1 MVGPFHLFNRMHLS
15 SLPFNE
21 MRKKLKSKL
30 QLVIYIHELIR
41 FFKPVDDYIRRNLL
55 HKKLLLVV
63 LILIATTTNAWVYP
77 EHRQIALLAIQNL
90 SPENRALLDKF
101 WSEARKGYEARLTES
116 VIDVNQG
123 RKPTQLDYGAWF
135 GISGDH
141 SCSPENMLYN
151 VLKTEWILNV
161 ADIAAQLQIGIANS
175 KNNSEHVNAL
185 RESDIKLQR
194 ADLEYATR
202 AGSNNVHFL
211 LARPEAN
218 TTVIKYLIACLKA
231 GTELNALGAYAW
243 FHTNAMVKADRY
255 AKGNLTAEEKSA
267 VMLAAL
273 ADEAF
278 ALHFLEDVYAAGHI
292 AGTWG
297 NASVRKGTHDYYNE
311 KGLEVVTWDGKRV
324 IVLGDAYMRTQDAE
338 FAAAAVRLS
347 LEQLLNVAG
356 GKSKLE
362 YEGSTASTVNLP
374 DSFNVCKGTVMPSI
388 EIAMPTLKINY
399 KFLEDVL
406 ITTPV
411 PGLATGYGELPR
423 FRSELGKF
431 FGVSTSLD
439 LSGIFGGFGKQQTQN
454 GFVGGIEAN
463 FRFGFGLD
471 GVLNEAGDGLVFL
484 QAGWKLDA
492 ASTNNYK
499 NLDNSIPPVGLVS
512 AVPGRSAYNVR
523 MRLPFWLIPGDLLIA
538 GPILLLVSPKTLT
551 QMAVVAGNGGL
562 IPWQSGITSSIG
574 RFQFVLG
581 REVGVSFYGTSG
593 KTDII
598 VVPTGAKSSLLEY
611 KSTQFDFPILE
622 YRPFRTFSLNQS
634 SSLMIQLTGGFDIP
648 HSASVILPEGTPV
661 PKLKTLWHVGA
672 RIIFDWRRYF

>member
-1 MVGPFHLFNRMHLS
+1 MNKCKRAFGRYF
-15 SLPFNE
+15 
-21 MRKKLKSKL
+21 L
-30 QLVIYIHELIR
+30 QPIDNFIKR
-41 FFKPVDDYIRRNLL
+41 AFL
-55 HKKLLLVV
+55 HKSFLLVALV
-63 LILIATTTNAWVYP
+63 LATNITNAWVYS
-77 EHRQIALLAIQNL
+77 EHRQIALIAIQNL
-90 SPENRALLDKF
+90 SPENRAVLDKL
-101 WSEARKGYEARLTES
+101 WSEARKGYENRLTES
-116 VIDVNQG
+116 VIDATLG

-141 SCSPENMLYN
+141 SCSPQNMLYN

-175 KNNSEHVNAL
+175 KNNTEHVNAL

-218 TTVIKYLIACLKA
+218 TTERKYLIACIKA

-243 FHTNAMVKADRY
+243 FHTSAMLKADRY
-255 AKGNLTAEEKSA
+255 TKEKLTAEQKSA
-267 VMLAAL
+267 LILAAL

-297 NASVRKGTHDYYNE
+297 DAAVRKGTHDYYNE
-311 KGLEVVTWDGKRV
+311 KGLEVVTWDGKRI
-324 IVLGDAYMRTQDAE
+324 IVLGDAYMRQQDAE

-347 LEQLLNVAG
+347 LEQLLNVASG
-356 GKSKLE
+356 NLPFD
-362 YEGSTASTVNLP
+362 YEGNTAALVNLP
-374 DSFNVCKGTVMPSI
+374 DSFNVCKGTVMPSM
-388 EIAMPTLKINY
+388 ELAMPTLKINY

-431 FGVSTSLD
+431 FGVSSSLNASD
-439 LSGIFGGFGKQQTQN
+439 ILGGFGKQQTQN

-463 FRFGFGLD
+463 LRFGLGLD
-471 GVLNEAGDGLVFL
+471 GVLNEAGDGLVFFQL
-484 QAGWKLDA
+484 GWKLDA
-492 ASTNNYK
+492 SSTNNFK

-512 AVPGRSAYNVR
+512 AVPGRSAYNFR

-551 QMAVVAGNGGL
+551 QMAVIAGNGGL
-562 IPWQSGITSSIG
+562 IPWQSGMTTSFG

-581 REVGVSFYGTSG
+581 REVGISFYGSSG
-593 KTDII
+593 KSNLI
-598 VVPTGAKSSLLEY
+598 VVPTTAGKANLLEY

-634 SSLMIQLTGGFDIP
+634 SSLIFQLTGGFDIP
-648 HSASVILPEGTPV
+648 HSASVLLPTGSTAPE
-661 PKLKTLWHVGA
+661 LKTLWHLGA
-672 RIIFDWRRYF
+672 RIEFDWRRYF